1 MRIAFVGHT
10 YHRKTGSSRF
20 FLELLARLGEVEE
33 RYAQPGPDAAL
44 TLGADFEED
53 RYDAIVV
60 WQLHEAF
67 ALLSGRHPNVVFV
80 PMYDAMQWAGGF
92 YWKPTFNAAKVACFS
107 WALRQEVMRRG
118 AVQAGFQYY
127 PDPAR
132 FEPVEGFD
140 ALRGFLWYRRRDISP
155 QTVFRL
161 TRGTELERLVVHDA
175 PDPGHEAP
183 DPWPEP
189 PAHVRRLERTAWSP
203 GGDAYAAAL
212 RASNLFFAPRPLEG
226 IGMSVL
232 EAMASGHCVVAPNA
246 PTMNE
251 YISHGTNGLLYVPG
265 RRGRL
270 DFSRARELGARARE
284 SVERGHRR
292 WTASIPD
299 LLEFVATPTA
309 ALRARGERCSII
321 PVRDPGAPP
330 PPETGR
336 PLVSVVTVCRNAAAV
351 LEDTMRSVLSQTGCP
366 FEYVVL
372 DGLSTDGTAE
382 IIRRH
387 ADRLAAWRS
396 AEDSGPYD
404 AMNRSLELARGEY
417 VLFMNAG
424 DAFVSEDALHRMF
437 SRVPADADVVYGHH
451 IYRRED
457 GSEELHRAAGF
468 ETTWARLQGGDLWFD
483 WLAGIPGHQATAVRR
498 GLLAELRFDT
508 RYRIAADHDLLFR
521 ACARGARFFDCDEV
535 VALYV
540 AGGLSAQQ
548 YERCR
553 LEWAE
558 VARTHGDVAGAE
570 RFYAHLEA
578 VSREAPAPR
587 LAVRLSRLTL
597 GLIGM
602 LDARYP
608 ALARVAER
616 VVQSPR
622 LRGAVWQ
629 LLGLPR
635 TPPPAAPGDAPGPE
649 DLEEGIDF
657 RQHGL
662 PHLLRSMEGV
672 SQPEGWGRWTD
683 GARVTLRFRAPLP
696 PRFELELEAHAF
708 ARNAERPVRV
718 MVGGAR
724 AEVLIGA
731 EPGRRYRIPIANP
744 DGASD
749 AIVLAIP
756 DPVAPSRLWPGRSE
770 DTRRLGLGLVRLR
783 ILAGEENP
791 GAEPSAPPP
800 PDVPVA
806 PVRGKL

>member
-1 MRIAFVGHT
+1 MRIAFFGHT

-20 FLELLARLGEVEE
+20 FLDLLAQLGEVEE
-33 RYAQPGPDAAL
+33 RYEEPGPDAAL
-44 TLGADFEED
+44 KLGTSFDEG

-60 WQLHEAF
+60 FQLHEAF
-67 ALLSGRHPNVVFV
+67 ALLNGRHPNVVFV

-92 YWKPTFNAAKVACFS
+92 YWKPTFNAAKVVCFS

-132 FEPVEGFD
+132 FEPVEDF
-140 ALRGFLWYRRRDISP
+140 ATLRGFLWYRLRDISP

-175 PDPGHEAP
+175 PDPGHEASS
-183 DPWPEP
+183 PWPEP
-189 PAHVRRLERTAWSP
+189 PANVRRLERTAWHPAS
-203 GGDAYAAAL
+203 DTYAAAL
-212 RASNLFFAPRPLEG
+212 RASNLFFAPRPFEG

-232 EAMASGHCVVAPNA
+232 EAMAFGHCVVAPNA

-251 YISHGTNGLLYVPG
+251 YISHGTNGLIYVPG

-292 WTASIPD
+292 WLASIPD
-299 LLEFVATPTA
+299 LLDFVATPTA
-309 ALRARGERCSII
+309 ALRARGERRSII
-321 PVRDPGAPP
+321 SVRDPGAPP
-330 PPETGR
+330 PPETRG

-351 LEDTMRSVLSQTGCP
+351 LDDTMRSVLSQTGCP

-372 DGLSTDGTAE
+372 DGLSTDGSVE

-396 AEDSGPYD
+396 SEDLGPYD

-451 IYRRED
+451 VFRLED
-457 GSEELHRAAGF
+457 GSEELRRAAGF
-468 ETTWARLQGGDLWFD
+468 EATWARLRRGDLWFD
-483 WLAGIPGHQATAVRR
+483 WLAGIPGHQATAIRR
-498 GLLAELRFDT
+498 GLLADLRFDT

-521 ACARGARFFDCDEV
+521 ACARGARFFACDEV
-535 VALYV
+535 VSLYV
-540 AGGLSAQQ
+540 AGGLSMQQ

-553 LEWAE
+553 REWAE
-558 VARTHGDVAGAE
+558 MTRTHGDATGAE
-570 RFYAHLEA
+570 RFFAQLEA
-578 VSREAPAPR
+578 VSREVPAPH
-587 LAVRLSRLTL
+587 LVVRLSRLAL
-597 GLIGM
+597 GLIGA
-602 LDARYP
+602 LDARFP
-608 ALARVAER
+608 TLARVAER
-616 VVQSPR
+616 VVRSPR
-622 LRGAVWQ
+622 LRGAVRQ

-635 TPPPAAPGDAPGPE
+635 TPSPAAPDDAPGPE
-649 DLEEGIDF
+649 DLEDGIDF

-662 PHLLRSMEGV
+662 PDLLRSMEGV

-683 GARVTLRFRAPLP
+683 GTRVKLCFRAPLP
-696 PRFELELEAHAF
+696 PRFVLELETHAL
-708 ARNAERPVRV
+708 ARNTERLVRI
-718 MVGGAR
+718 MVGR
-724 AEVLIGA
+724 THAEACIGA

-749 AIVLAIP
+749 TIVIALP
-756 DPVAPSRLWPGRSE
+756 DPVAPSRLRPGQSE
-770 DTRRLGLGLVRLR
+770 DGHQLGLALVQLR
-783 ILAGEENP
+783 ILLAGE
-791 GAEPSAPPP
+791 
-800 PDVPVA
+800 DLH
-806 PVRGKL
+806 R